1 MQRIRRF
8 MGSFLLA
15 ATIIGPVVIAGC
27 AARVRYYDADYRDY
41 HRWDAREDRA
51 YHRYWDE
58 RRERY
63 RDWKELNE
71 KEQRD
76 YWRWRHDHP
85 DRD

>member
-8 MGSFLLA
+8 MTSFLLA
-15 ATIIGPVVIAGC
+15 AVMIAPVVSAGC
-27 AARVRYYDADYRDY
+27 AARARYYDADYRDY

-58 RRERY
+58 HHERY

-71 KEQRD
+71 KEQRN
-76 YWRWRHDHP
+76 YWKWRHEHP
-85 DRD
+85 DR